1 MMNDAVILKLN
12 NNIDR
17 IIGAILLGKELNP
30 PNRLKWPCSVCNRN
44 CLNNQDAICCDSCD
58 RWCHISCDGTSV
70 EQYRQFQ
77 AAGSDHTA
85 PWYCLVCTVRS
96 RHETLP
102 FTACSLNELVNMN
115 KSDNLE
121 FCHFLPSLEIIH
133 ESSSLAKYSL
143 PDPDCDLPN
152 LVNSKYHSVSEF
164 QNLKIEKNFNIF
176 HSNVNGLES
185 N

>member
-1 MMNDAVILKLN
+1 MNDAVVLKLH

-30 PNRLKWPCSVCNRN
+30 PNRLSWPCSVCNRN
-44 CLNNQDAICCDSCD
+44 CLNNQDAIFCNTCEK
-58 RWCHISCDGTSV
+58 WCHISCDGTSV
-70 EQYRQFQ
+70 EQYRKLNS
-77 AAGSDHTA
+77 AGADHTA
-85 PWYCLVCTVRS
+85 PWHCLVCTVQS
-96 RHETLP
+96 HHEILP
-102 FTACSLNELVNMN
+102 FTTCSLSELININ

-143 PDPDCDLPN
+143 PDPDCELPN

-164 QNLKIEKNFNIF
+164 QKLKIEKNFNIF
-176 HSNVNGLES
+176 H
-185 N
+185 